1 MLEILR
7 IRNLGVISDA
17 ELNFSPG
24 FTALTG
30 ETGAG
35 KTMVFRS
42 INMLFSAKP
51 DASLVAD
58 GADAAAVMAE
68 LSVPGDIESRLIELG
83 ATVEDGVV
91 IVGRQV
97 PIEGR
102 TRSVIGGTAMPNT
115 TLVDLG
121 SEMLAVHGQSDH
133 IKLRKPAH
141 QRLIL
146 DRFGGSKISDVL
158 SRYQDLWAQHLDLQ
172 HRIDSLSSDGAAR
185 QMELDRI
192 TAVVERFDELRPE
205 PNEDVALAAEAL
217 RLGNSESLFVASM
230 QASEALGGGD
240 YDGEYVAALLNTAR
254 KALEQSADLDEQLG
268 DFAKRVRELE
278 VLAGDLASE
287 LMHYSAAI
295 DASPQRLA
303 YIEQRRADLKQLSR
317 EFGTVD
323 DLIDWVEVNR
333 PRMELLQGGDEQVS
347 QLKME
352 LASCTA
358 QMVVLAGELSTQ
370 RHLAATA
377 FEQAVRTELEGLA
390 MGGATVSFQIRPAD
404 LGPFGADDIELGL
417 VSRPNAPWVPISKGA
432 SGGELSRLMLAVQ
445 VVLASADPIDT
456 FIFDEVDA
464 GVGGAAAVE
473 VGRRLARLARTSQVI
488 VVTHLPQVAA
498 FADKHYV
505 VQAGAGEQVNSS
517 QITEVAGDERVTE
530 ISRMLAG
537 LSDSAAGADL
547 ANQLLDLAT
556 EERAKV

>member
-51 DASLVAD
+51 DASLVSD

-68 LSVPGDIESRLIELG
+68 LSVPSDIEARLIELG
-83 ATVEDGVV
+83 ASVEDGVV

-97 PIEGR
+97 PVEGR

-121 SEMLAVHGQSDH
+121 AEMLAVHGQSDH

-146 DRFGGSKISDVL
+146 DRFGGSKVSDVL
-158 SRYQDLWAQHLDLQ
+158 TRYQDLWAQHLDLQ
-172 HRIDSLSSDGAAR
+172 HRISSLSSDSASR
-185 QMELDRI
+185 QMELERI
-192 TAVVERFDELRPE
+192 TAVVERFNELRPE
-205 PNEDVALAAEAL
+205 PNEDVSLAAEAL
-217 RLGNSESLFVASM
+217 RLGNSEALFVASM
-230 QASEALGGGD
+230 QASEAIGGGD

-268 DFAKRVRELE
+268 DFATRVRELE

-303 YIEQRRADLKQLSR
+303 YIEQRRSDLKQLSR
-317 EFGTVD
+317 DFGTVD
-323 DLIDWVEVNR
+323 DLISWVEINR
-333 PRMELLQGGDEQVS
+333 PRMELLQGGDEHVA

-352 LASCTA
+352 LATCTA
-358 QMVVLAGELSTQ
+358 QMLVLAGDLSTQ

-390 MGGATVSFQIRPAD
+390 KGGATVSFQIRPSD

-517 QITEVAGDERVTE
+517 QITEVTGDERVTE

-547 ANQLLDLAT
+547 ANQLLDLAND
-556 EERAKV
+556 ERASV

>member
-1 MLEILR
+1 VLEILR

-17 ELNFSPG
+17 ELQFSPG

-42 INMLFSAKP
+42 IAMLFDAKP
-51 DASLVAD
+51 DASLIAD
-58 GADAAAVMAE
+58 GQDAAAVMAE
-68 LSVPGDIESRLIELG
+68 LGVPTDIESRLIELG

-97 PIEGR
+97 PRQGR

-121 SEMLAVHGQSDH
+121 AELLAVHGQSDH
-133 IKLRKPAH
+133 IKLRKSAH

-146 DRFGGSKISDVL
+146 DRFGGSKIADVL
-158 SRYQDLWAQHLDLQ
+158 NRYQDLWAEHLDLQ
-172 HRIDSLSSDGAAR
+172 HRIDSLSADSASR
-185 QMELDRI
+185 EQELAHI
-192 TAVVERFDELRPE
+192 TQVIERFDDLRPE
-205 PNEDVALAAEAL
+205 ADEDETLAAQSL
-217 RLGNSESLFVASM
+217 RLGNSEALFVAAM
-230 QASEALGGGD
+230 QASEALGGGEQD
-240 YDGEYVAALLNTAR
+240 SEYVAGLLATAR
-254 KALEQSADLDEQLG
+254 KALEQSSDLDDQLS
-268 DFAKRVRELE
+268 DFASRVRELE
-278 VLAGDLASE
+278 ILAGDLASE
-287 LMHYSAAI
+287 LMHYSSSI
-295 DASPQRLA
+295 DASAERLA
-303 YIEQRRADLKQLSR
+303 YIEQRRSDLKQLSR
-317 EFGTVD
+317 EFGTVN
-323 DLIDWVEVNR
+323 DLISWVQNNR
-333 PRMELLQGGDEQVS
+333 PWMELLQGGDEQVT
-347 QLKME
+347 QLKTE
-352 LASCTA
+352 LATCTA
-358 QMVVLAGELSTQ
+358 RMLVLAGELSTQ

-377 FEQAVRTELEGLA
+377 FETAVREELLGLA
-390 MGGATVSFQIRPAD
+390 MAGASVSFQIRPSD

-445 VVLASADPIDT
+445 VVLAQADPIDT

-505 VQAGAGEQVNSS
+505 VQVGDGQQVNSS
-517 QITEVAGDERVTE
+517 LISEVTGEQRVTE

-537 LSDSAAGADL
+537 LSDSTAGADL
-547 ANQLLDLAT
+547 AIQLLELADS
-556 EERAKV
+556 ERA

>member
-7 IRNLGVISDA
+7 IRNLGVIADA

-42 INMLFSAKP
+42 IAMLFGAKP
-51 DASLVAD
+51 DASLIAD

-68 LSVPGDIESRLIELG
+68 LAVPADIKVRLLELG
-83 ATVEDGVV
+83 ATVEDDVV

-97 PIEGR
+97 PLEGR

-121 SEMLAVHGQSDH
+121 GEMIAVHGQSDH
-133 IKLRKPAH
+133 MKLRKPAH

-146 DRFGGSKISDVL
+146 DRFGGVKISDVL
-158 SRYQDLWAQHLDLQ
+158 TRYQDLWAQHLDLQ
-172 HRIDSLSSDGAAR
+172 HRIDSLSADSASR
-185 QMELDRI
+185 QLELDRI
-192 TAVVERFDELRPE
+192 TSVITRFDELQPQ
-205 PNEDVALAAEAL
+205 PAEDETLATEAL
-217 RLGNSESLFVASM
+217 RLGNSESLFVAAM
-230 QASEALGGGD
+230 QAGEAIGGSD
-240 YDGEYVAALLNTAR
+240 YDGEFVAGLLTNAR
-254 KALEQSADLDEQLG
+254 KALEQSADLDEQLEG
-268 DFAKRVRELE
+268 FATRVRELE
-278 VLAGDLASE
+278 VLAGELASE
-287 LMHYSAAI
+287 LTQYASAI

-303 YIEQRRADLKQLSR
+303 YIEQRRSELKQLAR

-323 DLIDWVEVNR
+323 DLIAWVEVNR
-333 PRMELLQGGDEQVS
+333 PRMELLQGGDEHVS
-347 QLKME
+347 ELKME
-352 LASCTA
+352 LAACTA
-358 QMVVLAGELSTQ
+358 QMLVLAGDISKQ

-377 FEQAVRTELEGLA
+377 FEQAVRSELEGLA
-390 MGGATVSFQIRPAD
+390 MSGASVSFQIRPTD

-417 VSRPNAPWVPISKGA
+417 VSRPNAPWVPISRGA

-473 VGRRLARLARTSQVI
+473 VGRRLARLARSSQVI

-505 VQAGAGEQVNSS
+505 VQANQGQQVHAS
-517 QITEVAGDERVTE
+517 QIREVSGEDRVTE

-537 LSDSAAGADL
+537 LSDSSAGADL
-547 ANQLLDLAT
+547 ALELLELAAS
-556 EERAKV
+556 ESHSN